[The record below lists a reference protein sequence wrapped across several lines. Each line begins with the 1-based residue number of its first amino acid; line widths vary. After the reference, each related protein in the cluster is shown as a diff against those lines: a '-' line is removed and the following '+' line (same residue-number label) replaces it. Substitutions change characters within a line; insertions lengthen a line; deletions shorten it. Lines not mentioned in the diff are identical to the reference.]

1 MSIKKIK
8 SLYMP
13 SPDRIQLSLT
23 TIKNEDYYLIF
34 TRRVTSNLMMRIHE
48 KVIALEAKNK
58 IKPKKKKRP
67 EVKEQKTTFPLGQ
80 EPLLVSK
87 FGFLKKEELF
97 PILSFVIEDKHTLN
111 IPTPLPLLKSILEV
125 LDKTQ
130 AKAGWNIVKQVRK
143 VDHPLTKTSISKNK
157 LH

>member
-1 MSIKKIK
+1 MHSVNTFENLCLHATNTLNSSSLLIVPLHTHTHDKN
-8 SLYMP
+8 LYMKE
-13 SPDRIQLSLT
+13 I
-23 TIKNEDYYLIF
+23 
-34 TRRVTSNLMMRIHE
+34 
-48 KVIALEAKNK
+48 
-58 IKPKKKKRP
+58 
-67 EVKEQKTTFPLGQ
+67 KEQKTTFPLGQ